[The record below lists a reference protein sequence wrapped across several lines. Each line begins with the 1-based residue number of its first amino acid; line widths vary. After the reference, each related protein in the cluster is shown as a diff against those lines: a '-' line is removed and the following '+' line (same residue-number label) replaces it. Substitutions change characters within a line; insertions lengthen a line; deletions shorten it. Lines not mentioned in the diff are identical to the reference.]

1 MENIELTTP
10 SGYKVTLK
18 PNLNYG
24 EYTQIQEMMQAKAT
38 FDPINKTGTV
48 PGSVVGEANRKAL
61 EFLLIKVINPD
72 GTEASSP
79 VDAINN
85 MPARDGILVRD
96 KIDELTSDD
105 GVSKKKGI

>member
-1 MENIELTTP
+1 MENVEITTP

-18 PNLNYG
+18 SNLNYG

-38 FDPINKTGTV
+38 FDPINKTGVV

-61 EFLLIKVINPD
+61 EFLLVKVISPD
-72 GTEASSP
+72 GIEATSP
-79 VDAINN
+79 VEAINN
-85 MPARDGILVRD
+85 MPARDGIIIRD